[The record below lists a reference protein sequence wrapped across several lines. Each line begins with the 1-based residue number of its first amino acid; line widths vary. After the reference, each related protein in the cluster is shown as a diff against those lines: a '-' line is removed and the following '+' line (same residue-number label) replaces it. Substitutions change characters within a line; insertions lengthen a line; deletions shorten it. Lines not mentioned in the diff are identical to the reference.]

1 MRRVQRESEG
11 NGRPSFSHL
20 MVGFG
25 YPDAMQGS
33 STLCPTCT
41 SPDWKLS
48 STDGVD
54 SVGSAATPVTNH
66 FLFFYCSNC
75 SSFFSREN
83 GKLSPFFFFT
93 FRLTALEQLTCLQK
107 KCKMTAGNLQHI
119 FLAMC
124 CNFLTLLVV
133 WQNTQ

>member
-25 YPDAMQGS
+25 YPDAMQDS
-33 STLCPTCT
+33 STLCPTCI

-54 SVGSAATPVTNH
+54 SVGSAATPVTDY
-66 FLFFYCSNC
+66 FLFFYCIIC
-75 SSFFSREN
+75 FSFF
-83 GKLSPFFFFT
+83 
-93 FRLTALEQLTCLQK
+93 Q
-107 KCKMTAGNLQHI
+107 
-119 FLAMC
+119 
-124 CNFLTLLVV
+124 
-133 WQNTQ
+133 

>member
-1 MRRVQRESEG
+1 MRRVQRESAG
-11 NGRPSFSHL
+11 NGRPSFSHR

-54 SVGSAATPVTNH
+54 SVGSAG
-66 FLFFYCSNC
+66 
-75 SSFFSREN
+75 E
-83 GKLSPFFFFT
+83 
-93 FRLTALEQLTCLQK
+93 
-107 KCKMTAGNLQHI
+107 AGRRKY
-119 FLAMC
+119 
-124 CNFLTLLVV
+124 LLI
-133 WQNTQ
+133 

>member
-1 MRRVQRESEG
+1 MRRVQRESAG
-11 NGRPSFSHL
+11 NGRPSFSHR

-54 SVGSAATPVTNH
+54 SVGSVGETRQTNDIFFRNH
-66 FLFFYCSNC
+66 QSFDGFLGAYRNNLM
-75 SSFFSREN
+75 N
-83 GKLSPFFFFT
+83 GK
-93 FRLTALEQLTCLQK
+93 
-107 KCKMTAGNLQHI
+107 H
-119 FLAMC
+119 
-124 CNFLTLLVV
+124 TLLLGI
-133 WQNTQ
+133 